1 MEWVTKVQKKKYTHA
16 NSICTI
22 AVFTEISN
30 CEEEWFQQ
38 KIKLKWKELYCF
50 MKHGK
55 IWWKFSCVFVIW
67 NDEWEV
73 HKWHLNVLLLSS
85 QILILVRVWYFQVSK
100 LDKRSKTSNVLN
112 VSPCI
117 SNSIYVC
124 SDNVKC
130 QQQV

>member
-1 MEWVTKVQKKKYTHA
+1 MV
-16 NSICTI
+16 
-22 AVFTEISN
+22 
-30 CEEEWFQQ
+30 
-38 KIKLKWKELYCF
+38 KIQL
-50 MKHGK
+50 
-55 IWWKFSCVFVIW
+55 CVFVIW

-117 SNSIYVC
+117 SNSIYVL

-130 QQQV
+130 QQQVWTKLQPFRNKGEHQMCFVIVSIPTNVDIMIWKYIKEFLTNQIRSVISSNLYNW